1 MRDLRRIFL
10 NQVAAWDTPTRTG
23 LVIALMMMVG
33 MVGIYAFGPDV
44 LRVPAVMGIAALVTS
59 VQLLILWGNRRMVTP
74 FTKAQRLY
82 LNGKVDEA
90 IAVLEAVRTDGKTDV
105 QDLTLLGNLYRQRG
119 DLAISETVLTEALAI
134 SPDFHFPLYGMGKTK
149 LNNGEYA
156 EAVLFIARALENDA
170 PPVVAYDLMEAH
182 YRAGDVNAALA
193 VELDEKDAEPYRV
206 LMAAMIRGETP
217 PSEII
222 EAGLPYWEQAAE
234 RFAHTPYGTDVA
246 ADLRTITE
254 LSH

>member
-1 MRDLRRIFL
+1 M
-10 NQVAAWDTPTRTG
+10 WDAPTRTG
-23 LVIALMMMVG
+23 LVIALVMMVG
-33 MVGIYAFGPDV
+33 MVGIYAFGPDA

-82 LNGKVDEA
+82 LNGKAEEA
-90 IAVLEAVRTDGKTDV
+90 VTVLEAVRADGKPDV

-119 DLAISETVLTEALAI
+119 DLAASEAVLTDALAI
-134 SPDFHFPLYGMGKTK
+134 SPDFHFPLFGMGKTK

-156 EAVLFIARALENDA
+156 EAVLFIARALENGA

-182 YRAGDVNAALA
+182 YRAGDMQSALA
-193 VELDEKDAEPYRV
+193 VELEEKGAEPYR
-206 LMAAMIRGETP
+206 LLLAAMMRGETP
-217 PSEII
+217 DTEII
-222 EAGLPYWEQAAE
+222 AAGLPYWQQVAE
-234 RFAHTPYGTDVA
+234 RFAHTPYGADVA